1 VISTLATQCP
11 VRSLCRVLEVTRS
24 GYYQWRVKLAGT
36 RAQANQQLLEQIRQV
51 FAQHR
56 QAYGSPR
63 VTREL
68 RRQRIVCSENRVAR
82 LMRRHKIRAQC
93 KCPFR
98 PRTTDS
104 QHLYGA
110 APNRLADMGQLTRVN
125 QAWAADITYV
135 RTAGG
140 WIYLAAVMDLY
151 SRKIVGWS
159 LGYTLQTSL
168 VKQALE
174 QALAMRRPAAGLLH
188 HSDRGVQYASS
199 AFQGLLHSHQILPSM
214 SSRGNCYDNANIESF
229 WSTLKTELIHRQ
241 SFQDLPEAKSA
252 IFEYI
257 EIFYNRQRLHSALDY
272 KTPVEFEQNS
282 NYSQKPESL

>member
-1 VISTLATQCP
+1 VISNLATEHP
-11 VRSLCRVLEVTRS
+11 VRSLCRVLEVARG
-24 GYYQWRVKLAGT
+24 GYYQWRGKVAGP
-36 RAQANQQLLEQIRQV
+36 RAQANQNLVEQIRQV
-51 FAQHR
+51 FEQSR
-56 QAYGSPR
+56 QTYGSPR

-68 RRQRIVCSENRVAR
+68 RRQQITCSENRVAR
-82 LMRRHKIRAQC
+82 LMRCHKIRA
-93 KCPFR
+93 KSKSPFR

-104 QHLYGA
+104 QHLYGS
-110 APNRLADMGQLTRVN
+110 APNRLAGAGQLTLVN
-125 QAWAADITYV
+125 QTWVADITYV
-135 RTAGG
+135 KTAGS
-140 WIYLAAVMDLY
+140 WVYLAAVMDLY

-168 VKQALE
+168 VKEALE

-199 AFQGLLHSHQILPSM
+199 AFKALLHSHQILPSM

-241 SFQDLPEAKSA
+241 SFHDLPQARSA

-257 EIFYNRQRLHSALDY
+257 EIFYNRQRLHSALGY
-272 KTPVEFEQNS
+272 KTPVEYEQNS
-282 NYSQKPESL
+282 THSQKPESL